1 MPGPEP
7 PKGTIGPSV
16 VEVNPAPGKTPGGR
30 ALSGL
35 EAPAGTRPGS
45 PPRPGALGRAAART
59 GALLAAPA
67 FVLVVMFVLFP
78 LGFAI
83 YISLTDWPLIGPY
96 HFVGTQNY
104 QDLVHDSAFIH
115 SVIFTLTYTGIVTLP
130 IFLVGY
136 GLALLVRSNRYGS
149 KFFRTMFFLPFVV
162 GLTTESYL
170 FSIELQPN
178 TGAVDFVLSKLGL
191 VSDAQAWTVNY
202 GPALFIIS
210 VIVVWFAS
218 GLTMLILMGG
228 MQAIPR
234 ELYEAADA
242 DGATWWGKE
251 RLITLPL
258 LRGSIALSLIISV
271 IGSFLAFNQ
280 FFILAQNNASLE
292 TVVEWI
298 YVTAFDP
305 YHLGYA
311 TAMAIFLV
319 VVIGLV
325 ALAQFL
331 LLRDTTEL

>member
-1 MPGPEP
+1 
-7 PKGTIGPSV
+7 
-16 VEVNPAPGKTPGGR
+16 
-30 ALSGL
+30 
-35 EAPAGTRPGS
+35 
-45 PPRPGALGRAAART
+45 
-59 GALLAAPA
+59 
-67 FVLVVMFVLFP
+67 
-78 LGFAI
+78 
-83 YISLTDWPLIGPY
+83 
-96 HFVGTQNY
+96 
-104 QDLVHDSAFIH
+104 
-115 SVIFTLTYTGIVTLP
+115 
-130 IFLVGY
+130 
-136 GLALLVRSNRYGS
+136 
-149 KFFRTMFFLPFVV
+149 
-162 GLTTESYL
+162 
-170 FSIELQPN
+170 
-178 TGAVDFVLSKLGL
+178 
-191 VSDAQAWTVNY
+191 
-202 GPALFIIS
+202 
-210 VIVVWFAS
+210 
-218 GLTMLILMGG
+218 MLILMGG

-298 YVTAFDP
+298 YVTAFDQ